1 MTNKNYDNYCL
12 VDGTNKDSKSGK
24 FGKLG
29 LEIGKMVDI
38 KNEQYG
44 NSFFE
49 SGEIIKVL
57 YPNGITPD
65 QYQDMLSIVR
75 IIDKLFRIAEGCKGD
90 ESPARDIAGYGI
102 LMTHSHENIFKNNKS
117 RIK

>member
-1 MTNKNYDNYCL
+1 MTNKNYDNYGFN
-12 VDGTNKDSKSGK
+12 DATSKDSKSGK

-44 NSFFE
+44 DSFFK
-49 SGEIIKVL
+49 SHEILKIL
-57 YPNGITPD
+57 YPNGINTD
-65 QYQDMLSIVR
+65 QYQDMLAVIR

-102 LMTHSHENIFKNNKS
+102 LMTHLHDNILKDNKN